1 MFIEF
6 PSRAASKRKS
16 NRLKFEVQKSRLDRH
31 FNGFLGT
38 EALI

>member
-1 MFIEF
+1 MFIKF
-6 PSRAASKRKS
+6 PSRAASKGKS
-16 NRLKFEVQKSRLDRH
+16 NLLKFEVEESCLDQH